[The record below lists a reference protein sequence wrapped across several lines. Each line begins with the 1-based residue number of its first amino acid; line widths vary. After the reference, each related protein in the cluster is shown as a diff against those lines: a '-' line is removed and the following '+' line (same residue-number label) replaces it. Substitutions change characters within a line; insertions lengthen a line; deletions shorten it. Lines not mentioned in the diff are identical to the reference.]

1 MTCPQTLVAGDSLNF
16 LTTVT
21 GYPASGGWALK
32 YRLIPRN
39 TGGTAIVLA
48 SVAEGDDYRTQAAKT
63 ATASWVADNYTWT
76 SWVEKGSERNTLTSG
91 QIVITPN
98 PETAAAGY
106 DGRSMAQRALDD
118 LQAAFAT
125 FKGSNGRVKR
135 YRIADRE
142 MEFSDTTEILKQINY
157 WERQLAEEKMCAH
170 LAAGG
175 KPKNRILVRFSRPK

>member
-32 YRLIPRN
+32 YRLIPR
-39 TGGTAIVLA
+39 TAGGTAIVLT

-63 ATASWVADNYTWT
+63 TTANWVADNYTWT
-76 SWVEKGSERNTLTSG
+76 SWVEKGSERYTLTSG

-98 PETAAAGY
+98 PENAAAGY

-118 LQAAFAT
+118 ARAAYAAFQAS
-125 FKGSNGRVKR
+125 KGQTRR

-142 MEFSDTTEILKQINY
+142 MEFTTAGDIIKQIRF
-157 WERQLAEEKMCAH
+157 WEFEVKREENCAKSALGQDTSGKFYIRH
-170 LAAGG
+170 L
-175 KPKNRILVRFSRPK
+175 R